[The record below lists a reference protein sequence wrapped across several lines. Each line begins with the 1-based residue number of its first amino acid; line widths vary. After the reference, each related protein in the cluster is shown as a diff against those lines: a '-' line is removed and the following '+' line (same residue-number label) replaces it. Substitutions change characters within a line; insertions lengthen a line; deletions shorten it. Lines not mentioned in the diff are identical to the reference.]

1 MLSKQLE
8 SSLHRALIIAKEQSH
23 EYATFEHLLF
33 ALLEEDS
40 VVNMLKSLDID
51 IAALRLDLFNYIT
64 QELTSLIGDFT
75 KEVKPTAG
83 FQRVV
88 HRASVHCHATNQK
101 KVTAPNILAEFFFEQ
116 DSFAALCLKKH
127 GITRAAIIAYL
138 ADKKSH
144 NPQDALETTATDS
157 LESSV
162 TTPGL
167 PSNDMLDFPAPLFL
181 DNIEDKSFTITGGE
195 PQAKKAISTYCV
207 NLNEKAKK
215 GEIDMLIG
223 REEEIQR
230 TIEILC
236 RRQKNNTILVGEPGV
251 GKTAI
256 AEGLALRIVK
266 KDVPSILEK
275 SVIYA
280 LDLGALVAGTRYRGD
295 FEERIKGLIDEF
307 KGSKNAI
314 LFIDEIHTM
323 IGAGV
328 TSGGSMDA
336 SNLLKPALAR
346 GEIRC
351 IGSTTFKEFRN
362 HFEKDMALVRRF
374 QKVLINEPTEEETVK
389 ILHGLK
395 SYYEQHHEVKYQD
408 DAIVAAVHLSERYIT
423 DRQLPD
429 KAIDLLDETGA
440 RKKVLN
446 NKSKIITAKDVEEMV
461 AMITHLP
468 VMMISLDD
476 TKKLKKLEFN
486 LNSVVFGQDKAISE
500 LCSSIKLSMAGL
512 RNLERPTGCY
522 VFAGATGVGKTELA
536 KQLSKCCS
544 MNLIR
549 FDMSEYAEPHAISRL
564 IGTPPGYVGFDQGGL
579 LTEAVDKSPY
589 SIVLFDEIEKAHHEI
604 YNLLLQIMD
613 HGKLTDSS
621 GKSVNFAHTIIIF
634 TTNCGAGDNSI
645 KVGFSDNND
654 YKNAA
659 SMEAIN
665 AMFSPEFRSRLDN
678 IIIFNPLDDNIISRI
693 IEKNIL
699 ELKAQLA
706 DKGVKILLD
715 KTVSTYLLNHGFDRR
730 SGART
735 LNRIINLEIKEKIA
749 DEILFGKLKKG
760 GIVRIKYDNSNM
772 VFEFE
777 KSGKILVTA

>member
-33 ALLEEDS
+33 ALLEEDD
-40 VVNMLKSLDID
+40 VVHMLKTLGVD

-64 QELTSLIGDFT
+64 QDLTSLIGDFT

-83 FQRVV
+83 FQRIV
-88 HRASVHCHATNQK
+88 HRAAVHCHATNQK
-101 KVTAPNILAEFFFEQ
+101 KVTSLNMLAEFFFEQ
-116 DSFAALCLKKH
+116 DSYAALCLKKH
-127 GITRAAIIAYL
+127 GINRSDIISYL
-138 ADKKSH
+138 SQQNSH
-144 NPQDALETTATDS
+144 NPHGNLEATTNTFSSS
-157 LESSV
+157 LNTPN
-162 TTPGL
+162 TT
-167 PSNDMLDFPAPLFL
+167 SHDMMDFPAPLFI
-181 DNIEDKSFTITGGE
+181 DNKEDKGLTITGGS
-195 PQAKKAISTYCV
+195 PTKKAISSYCV
-207 NLNEKAKK
+207 NLNDKAKK

-223 REEEIQR
+223 RGEEIQR

-236 RRQKNNTILVGEPGV
+236 RRQKNNAILVGEPGV

-256 AEGLALRIVK
+256 AEGLALRIIK

-275 SVIYA
+275 AEIYA

-295 FEERIKGLIDEF
+295 FEERMKGVIDEF
-307 KGSKNAI
+307 KASPNTI

-362 HFEKDMALVRRF
+362 HFEKDQALVRRF
-374 QKVLINEPTEEETVK
+374 QKVLINEPTEEETLK

-395 SYYEQHHEVKYQD
+395 SYYEKHHEVKYQD
-408 DAIVAAVHLSERYIT
+408 DALLAAVHLSERYIT
-423 DRQLPD
+423 DRRLPD
-429 KAIDLLDETGA
+429 KAIDLIDETGA

-446 NKSKIITAKDVEEMV
+446 NKSKIVTAKDIEEMV

-476 TKKLKKLEFN
+476 SKKLKKLEFN

-500 LCSSIKLSMAGL
+500 LCSSIKLAMAGL
-512 RNLERPTGCY
+512 RNLERPTGSY
-522 VFAGATGVGKTELA
+522 IFAGSTGVGKTELA
-536 KQLSKCCS
+536 KQLAKCCS

-549 FDMSEYAEPHAISRL
+549 FDMSEYAEAHAISRL

-589 SIVLFDEIEKAHHEI
+589 SVVLFDEIEKAHNEI

-634 TTNCGAGDNSI
+634 TTNCGASNNSI
-645 KVGFSDNND
+645 KIGFSDNDD
-654 YKNAA
+654 YQNSA

-665 AMFSPEFRSRLDN
+665 AVFSPEFRSRLDN
-678 IIIFNPLDDNIISRI
+678 IIIFNPLDNNIISKI
-693 IEKNIL
+693 IEKNIQ
-699 ELKAQLA
+699 ELASQLA
-706 DKGVKILLD
+706 DKGVKIMLD
-715 KTVSTYLLNHGFDRR
+715 KSVATYLLNHGFDRKN
-730 SGART
+730 GART
-735 LNRIINLEIKEKIA
+735 LSRIINAEIKEKIA

-772 VFEFE
+772 IFEFE
-777 KSGKILVTA
+777 KSNKMMLRG